1 MTSPDSK
8 LPDEYTQDAETMT
21 SSDKLRVALEI
32 AIAALIL
39 AAIYYFFA
47 PEEEIDLAPPLE
59 ESQID
64 PIIKAQIDS
73 ATEQTAPVDD
83 EVDTAEK
90 AEIVDHP
97 SPFGELNCSGFCFN
111 CSVFRGGSA
120 RALISSLRSGE
131 TALNPEQI
139 LSQAT
144 AYQNEGKLTDAY
156 LLLFYAAREGDAAA
170 AFSLASL
177 HDPNHFNDGNP
188 LLENPDPYQ
197 AHKWYSAAADK
208 GLTKAD
214 ERLRILRKT
223 TEEQAKK
230 GDLAAKRLL
239 LNWR

>member
-8 LPDEYTQDAETMT
+8 LPDEYSQDSKTLT

-39 AAIYYFFA
+39 VAIYYLFA

-64 PIIKAQIDS
+64 PIIRAQIDS
-73 ATEQTAPVDD
+73 ATEQTAPVED
-83 EVDTAEK
+83 EVDTTEEAEM
-90 AEIVDHP
+90 VDHP
-97 SPFGELNCSGFCFN
+97 SPSENTAIEAESAAIEFAE
-111 CSVFRGGSA
+111 GGSA

-144 AYQNEGKLTDAY
+144 AFKNEGKLTDAY

-197 AHKWYSAAADK
+197 AHKWYSAAAEK

-214 ERLRILRKT
+214 ERLRILRMT